1 MITFE
6 QIKSQTAFR
15 NWLKQ
20 TYMLE
25 DEDIDKLDRDVK
37 NTFYKVWQ
45 EEKTRLLKEYGA
57 IQ

>member
-37 NTFYKVWQ
+37 NLFYKVWQ
-45 EEKTRLLKEYGA
+45 KEKTRLLKEYGA